1 MRYLFGFLCVC
12 ALVGNLPLSAS
23 AQTGEEGTISEPNL
37 EQPAAPSSE
46 PAPEEPALQLKL
58 DSAGVDVGPSPPR
71 TVDGY
76 TLEEMETRVHR
87 AKVGMGICSVPI
99 LIGGILMMVG
109 IPGSLSLDLSAPPPT
124 PEEQKREERVLRA
137 GAVLAVGGAA
147 AMIATGILLGV
158 RNRKLRERKQRDRD
172 SLWYTHSSTPRRVKW
187 DLAQSRLVF

>member
-1 MRYLFGFLCVC
+1 
-12 ALVGNLPLSAS
+12 
-23 AQTGEEGTISEPNL
+23 
-37 EQPAAPSSE
+37 
-46 PAPEEPALQLKL
+46 
-58 DSAGVDVGPSPPR
+58 
-71 TVDGY
+71 
-76 TLEEMETRVHR
+76 
-87 AKVGMGICSVPI
+87 MGICSVPI

-187 DLAQSRLVF
+187 DLAQSRLAF